1 LELAFALPFLV
12 LGWLGLTLESKSFP
26 SGVPF
31 FEFSFPCGVSVS
43 EEKWSAI
50 EKREQRPM
58 AKMLLAS
65 PQSLRPATSPQPLR
79 LGAEGA
85 LLSRHNLPSSK
96 AELCPQRGQAALGSV
111 GDREHVRWWRR
122 ELLFS
127 SMEDMA
133 AACGSTASL
142 SSQVFLCF
150 SFVVDLLDFATLT
163 YTVFSFVANSSLTF
177 LFWGAVAADVL

>member
-43 EEKWSAI
+43 EEKWSTR
-50 EKREQRPM
+50 EKREQRRM

-65 PQSLRPATSPQPLR
+65 PQSLR

-85 LLSRHNLPSSK
+85 LLSRHSLPSSK